1 MHHEM
6 ACNIAFGL
14 FVVTWFISRHVMY
27 LKLCWDIY
35 TDVPGPTTMAFGCYN
50 GATNKLLD
58 MPAQPDY
65 LSHLFW
71 PFQDLDGAIC
81 LNTEVKYIFL
91 GMLLLLHTLS
101 MIWFGMILKV
111 IWGVLIG
118 GKAEDTRSDDEGEE
132 TELKIEDLNVCV
144 GGGSDISSEM
154 LGTSTM
160 ASPKTRPTTVRRRLM
175 DAENRKELLARI
187 GCEKPI

>member
-1 MHHEM
+1 MHYEI

-14 FVVTWFISRHVMY
+14 FVITWFISRHVMY

-101 MIWFGMILKV
+101 MIWFGMILK
-111 IWGVLIG
+111 IIGGVLIG

-144 GGGSDISSEM
+144 GGGSDISGEM
-154 LGTSTM
+154 LGTSTI